1 MEKFRRAGF
10 NNTSDY
16 FYISNPYG
24 NGRSLVCT
32 PSPGKKKR
40 VKKTKAKISEIR
52 SKRMQQRRP

>member
-1 MEKFRRAGF
+1 MIF
-10 NNTSDY
+10 NIVLKNSKELVVIIHPGY

-40 VKKTKAKISEIR
+40 VKKTKVIFSEIR
-52 SKRMQQRRP
+52 SK